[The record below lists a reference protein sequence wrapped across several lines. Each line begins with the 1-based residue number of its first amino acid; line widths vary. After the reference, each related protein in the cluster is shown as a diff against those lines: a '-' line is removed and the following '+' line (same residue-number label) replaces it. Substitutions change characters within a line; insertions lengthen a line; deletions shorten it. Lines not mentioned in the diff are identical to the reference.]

1 MELILIKIT
10 SLPTENQEASICS
23 QAIPYMR
30 SDIFNFVYHL
40 LNNEFL
46 NNSEQEHFLLV
57 KGNVLSRFQAHFF
70 KLHLAIKRSF
80 LFHFVYMKFSKSK
93 CKCKYVEPVFRA
105 GEGNQQQF
113 PSFTTESWL
122 SNLIQFSY
130 LITERGIQ

>member
-57 KGNVLSRFQAHFF
+57 KGNVLSRFQAHFSNCIWPSNAASSF
-70 KLHLAIKRSF
+70 TLYTWNLVNRNVNASMSNKYLGQEKEINNNFLALQQKVGFQTWYSF
-80 LFHFVYMKFSKSK
+80 LI
-93 CKCKYVEPVFRA
+93 
-105 GEGNQQQF
+105 
-113 PSFTTESWL
+113 L
-122 SNLIQFSY
+122 
-130 LITERGIQ
+130 

>member
-30 SDIFNFVYHL
+30 SDIFNFAYHL

-57 KGNVLSRFQAHFF
+57 KGNVLSRFQAHFSNSPSPT
-70 KLHLAIKRSF
+70 IKNVP
-80 LFHFVYMKFSKSK
+80 LLTWNKM
-93 CKCKYVEPVFRA
+93 EFR
-105 GEGNQQQF
+105 E
-113 PSFTTESWL
+113 L
-122 SNLIQFSY
+122 SYFI
-130 LITERGIQ
+130 

>member
-57 KGNVLSRFQAHFF
+57 KGNVLSRRIFQTASGHQTQ
-70 KLHLAIKRSF
+70 L
-80 LFHFVYMKFSKSK
+80 
-93 CKCKYVEPVFRA
+93 P
-105 GEGNQQQF
+105 
-113 PSFTTESWL
+113 L
-122 SNLIQFSY
+122 SLCIHE
-130 LITERGIQ
+130 I